1 MDVCWITSRGIES
14 RTADEL
20 PGLLERNDGFVWVD
34 MATCDAE
41 ARLVLEQVFRC
52 HQFAVR
58 DCLERNFAPKLHAY
72 PDSLFLVVHAPLV
85 GDLGQVHLL
94 ELDQFVSR
102 HYLITV
108 HGPLGEGVPLD
119 SALVETR
126 QIRERLDSG
135 RLRPNTPAEL
145 SHAIVS
151 AIAHRQEDYVS
162 RLATRVATL
171 ERQVLGGAAI
181 DTEQTL
187 EELFRIRHE
196 LLTVR
201 TMGAESREVYARM
214 VAIAR
219 FLPDD
224 AKVYVD
230 DLVDRFDRVRSLCDG
245 EKEFLQG
252 ILDYYQSRTATKMNL
267 AMERL
272 ALITAV
278 VLPITAIAGIYGM
291 NVIVS
296 NGTRPWHLAIV
307 VAFMLAVS
315 GVMLRYA
322 RRQGWW

>member
-1 MDVCWITSRGIES
+1 MDVCWITSRGVES
-14 RTADEL
+14 RSTDEL
-20 PGLLERNDGFVWVD
+20 PQLLQRNDGFVWAD
-34 MATCDAE
+34 LATCDAE
-41 ARLVLEQVFRC
+41 GRALLEDVFRC
-52 HQFAVR
+52 HPLAVR
-58 DCLERNFAPKLHAY
+58 DCLDRNFAPKLHPY
-72 PDSLFLVVHAPLV
+72 PDSVFLIVHAPLA
-85 GDLGQVHLL
+85 GELGQVHLL

-102 HYLITV
+102 HFLITV
-108 HGPLGEGVPLD
+108 HGPLGAGVALE
-119 SALVETR
+119 SALQETR
-126 QIRERLDSG
+126 LVRERLEAG
-135 RLRPNTPAEL
+135 RLQPKTPAEL

-162 RLATRVATL
+162 LLAARVATL
-171 ERQVLGGAAI
+171 ERQVLGGTPI
-181 DTEQTL
+181 DTEETL

-201 TMGAESREVYARM
+201 TMSAASREVYARM
-214 VAIAR
+214 TGIAR
-219 FLPDD
+219 FLPEDSR
-224 AKVYVD
+224 VYVE

-252 ILDYYQSRTATKMNL
+252 ILDYHQSRTATKMNL

-278 VLPITAIAGIYGM
+278 ALPVTAIAGIYGM

-296 NGTRPWHLAIV
+296 DGTRPAHLAAV
-307 VAFMLAVS
+307 VAVMLTVS